1 MSKVKRIAA
10 VLLCLVMITGCF
22 MIPGSAAT
30 NGAIQPFAIIT
41 ALSINVRDKA
51 GTDGNRIGGLT
62 IGKEVDVYDTVTSG
76 DSIWYKIKYDGK
88 DGYIDGSNAV
98 LVKNIGMVNAG
109 AVNVRTEPSK
119 SATRVTELTLGDE
132 VYICDTVKADGET
145 WYKIYAVLGYAY
157 VMANY
162 VSIMTM
168 PVSDVS
174 ATWNNDIILKVVGHN
189 IPAGYTLYVDG
200 KAFSSEGTSE
210 LVCPVPLG
218 VLTES
223 RDVRIIVRDKLGVAR
238 IDRTATVKV
247 NNGFIGKLIAYIG
260 YIFSGFKWG
269 GQTVQIG

>member
-1 MSKVKRIAA
+1 MSKIRKIAA
-10 VLLCLVMITGCF
+10 VLLCLVIISGCF
-22 MIPGSAAT
+22 MIPGSAAA
-30 NGAIQPFAIIT
+30 NGAIQPFAIVTGI
-41 ALSINVRDKA
+41 SINVRDKA
-51 GTDGNRIGGLT
+51 GTDGSRIGGLT

-98 LVKNIGMVNAG
+98 LVKNIGMVNSG
-109 AVNVRTEPSK
+109 AVNIRTEPSK
-119 SATRVTELTLGDE
+119 TATRVTEATLGDE
-132 VYICDTVKADGET
+132 LYICDTVKADGDT

-168 PVSDVS
+168 PVSDVN

-189 IPAGYTLYVDG
+189 IPAGYTVSVNG

-218 VLTES
+218 TLTES
-223 RDVRIIVRDKLGVAR
+223 REVRIIVRDKLGVAR

-247 NNGFIGKLIAYIG
+247 NNGFFGKLIAYIG
-260 YIFSGFKWG
+260 YIFSGFKWP